1 MNVSANG
8 KVVLSAT
15 RELARKWQQ
24 TRESWRDA
32 KAEEFEQKFLAEL
45 ISDVERCVPA
55 LEELDKLIS
64 SVRRE
69 CE

>member
-8 KVVLSAT
+8 KVVLTAT

-24 TRESWRDA
+24 TRDSWRDA
-32 KAEEFEQKFLAEL
+32 KADEFEQKYLAEL
-45 ISDVERCVPA
+45 ISDVERSVPA

-64 SVRRE
+64 GVRRE